1 MEEMH
6 HRFFVICALATAAAL
21 LSGCGSDKDKIEK
34 RLTEMREEIT
44 RLQNSQDRVG
54 ERLMALEM
62 QQAAPRNAVAKK
74 KKTPAKEERVE
85 RPPLKVI
92 KLTPDGS
99 AAEAGEPKEPADDD
113 KPRPTIKLRG
123 KEGALFVRP
132 EGARLA
138 QLRQDQ

>member
-1 MEEMH
+1 MVGMH
-6 HRFFVICALATAAAL
+6 HRLVAICALLTSAAL
-21 LSGCGSDKDKIEK
+21 LSGCGSDKDKIQK

-62 QQAAPRNAVAKK
+62 HQAAPKNTSAQKK
-74 KKTPAKEERVE
+74 KAPAKEERVE

-92 KLTPDGS
+92 KLTPGS
-99 AAEAGEPKEPADDD
+99 AAEAGEPKQPADDK

-123 KEGALFVRP
+123 KEGALFARP
-132 EGARLA
+132 EGARVA